1 MPENFITENFPA
13 IFFDVVKKSLLIFA
27 GSPIKFSRMETAVVT
42 PRTASKAPKCAKSP
56 KYLLTRDEAK
66 DFLGEYAFSLIDEAR
81 ESDAKLEKVLD
92 RLDAEGVDT
101 ETFEDA
107 ALVRMME
114 EGRTGKYV
122 SLEQLRR
129 SLRRL

>member
-1 MPENFITENFPA
+1 
-13 IFFDVVKKSLLIFA
+13 
-27 GSPIKFSRMETAVVT
+27 METSTTA
-42 PRTASKAPKCAKSP
+42 RTASPAPRRTRKQ
-56 KYLLTRDEAK
+56 KYLLSREEAK
-66 DFLGEYAFSLIDEAR
+66 DLLGEYAFTLIDEAR
-81 ESDAKLEKVLD
+81 SSDAELEKTLA

-107 ALVRMME
+107 AFVRMME

-122 SLEQLRR
+122 SWEQVMK